1 MIKYRVIIKVSYYE
15 AWFEFDSIED
25 AGEFAK
31 TALMY
36 NVPSKD
42 RSDFEGV
49 RIEVVNTDKEKES
62 EDDE

>member
-15 AWFEFDSIED
+15 AWFDFESIED

-31 TALMY
+31 IALMH

-42 RSDFEGV
+42 SREFEGI
-49 RIEVVNTDKEKES
+49 RIEVVNTDKEESKE
-62 EDDE
+62 EEE